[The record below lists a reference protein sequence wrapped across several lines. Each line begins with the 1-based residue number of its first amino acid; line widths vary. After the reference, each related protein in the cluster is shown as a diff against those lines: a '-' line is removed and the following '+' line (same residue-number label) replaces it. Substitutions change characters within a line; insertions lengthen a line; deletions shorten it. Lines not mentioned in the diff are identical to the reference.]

1 MENLTLRQQ
10 VLQIIL
16 IRMKMQ
22 WRLHNYILD
31 QEIVEITKIDTDK
44 TFNTIIG
51 FKDNLPLVPEEQ
63 ISNNLNAVSL
73 GVN

>member
-1 MENLTLRQQ
+1 
-10 VLQIIL
+10 
-16 IRMKMQ
+16 MKMQ

>member
-22 WRLHNYILD
+22 WRLYNYILD

-63 ISNNLNAVSL
+63 NSLISMQ
-73 GVN
+73 

>member
-31 QEIVEITKIDTDK
+31 QEIVEITK
-44 TFNTIIG
+44 N
-51 FKDNLPLVPEEQ
+51 
-63 ISNNLNAVSL
+63 
-73 GVN
+73 